1 MKLGMLK
8 YRLSELNVNKSV
20 FFFFFFLHGKNTVQ
34 GSVHNEFKIIT
45 SIVFKIDYEFKKN
58 SY

>member
-20 FFFFFFLHGKNTVQ
+20 FFFLHGKNTVQ